1 MSSVNEQDPRDPA
14 YYAPRRLRERAG
26 SELVRAPIS
35 RSPSLDPDLIDE
47 PPGAE
52 QRSALLTVAG
62 RFAAV
67 AGVVM
72 VAALF
77 FVFVLPATRQ
87 SGAALPAPEITGSTT
102 TGSTKAA
109 PSQVS
114 QQDSASKKPAL
125 AEFQALLASPPASAP
140 PATTPAA
147 HEQSQQLLQEFM
159 QWRQKADSSQ

>member
-1 MSSVNEQDPRDPA
+1 MSSVNEQDPLNPRDPA

-26 SELVRAPIS
+26 SELVRAPIA
-35 RSPSLDPDLIDE
+35 RSPSLDPDLMDE
-47 PPGAE
+47 PPGSE

-67 AGVVM
+67 AGAVL

-102 TGSTKAA
+102 IGSTKAA

-114 QQDSASKKPAL
+114 QEDSGSKKPAL
-125 AEFQALLASPPASAP
+125 AEFQALLASPPAS
-140 PATTPAA
+140 TPAV
-147 HEQSQQLLQEFM
+147 HEQPQQLLKEFL